1 MSECTVCSRPAPD
14 ARLCSGCLDALKV
27 ELRALLPHW
36 ENRARWDMASGPR
49 RELVPGLI
57 AELDTT
63 LTRQARIGER
73 NGPRSTETPLPY
85 HAAASVDLETIQTT
99 LAMWCLDIVTKRG
112 IKPPPAW
119 DSVELAKWLLR
130 YPTEAAQ
137 LEDAA
142 ELFEN
147 IHAMTKA
154 ARRTIDLAP
163 DRRFLGPCDECGS
176 ELYIWCTPNR
186 IPETVHCAT
195 EECSFS
201 ARVEERRGYLLE
213 KAGNQLLTAAEMSRA
228 IVELVPGQTRKI
240 SANTI
245 SQWASRGLSTT
256 KGRETLTKFRHHPKE
271 SDCRC
276 NPLANPPEPCRR
288 PRFLVSEVLRFA
300 HLDMGANDH
309 TRKESA

>member
-1 MSECTVCSRPAPD
+1 VPTCSVDGRPTSD
-14 ARLCSGCLDALKV
+14 LRLCNGCLDALKA
-27 ELRALLPHW
+27 ELRAIP
-36 ENRARWDMASGPR
+36 D
-49 RELVPGLI
+49 LVQQ
-57 AELDTT
+57 LDIT

-73 NGPRSTETPLPY
+73 NGPRSTETPMPY
-85 HAAASVDLETIQTT
+85 HAGASVDLETITTT
-99 LAMWCLDIVTKRG
+99 LAMWCREIAEQRG
-112 IKPPPAW
+112 VRPAAAT
-119 DSVELAKWLLR
+119 DPIGLSLWLLR

-163 DRRFLGPCDECGS
+163 DRRFLGPCDECGA

-186 IPETVHCAT
+186 IPDTVHCAT
-195 EECSFS
+195 EECSFT

-240 SANTI
+240 SANII
-245 SQWASRGLSTT
+245 SQWASRGLR
-256 KGRETLTKFRHHPKE
+256 GQTLAKFRHHPKDP
-271 SDCRC
+271 DCRC
-276 NPLANPPEPCRR
+276 NPMADPPDPCRR

-309 TRKESA
+309 THKESA

>member
-1 MSECTVCSRPAPD
+1 MANCVIDGRPTEL
-14 ARLCSGCLDALKV
+14 RLCTGCLDALKA
-27 ELRALLPHW
+27 ELRAIP
-36 ENRARWDMASGPR
+36 D
-49 RELVPGLI
+49 LVEQLNV
-57 AELDTT
+57 T

-85 HAAASVDLETIQTT
+85 HAGASVDLEALRDTLHYWCKTI
-99 LAMWCLDIVTKRG
+99 AEKRG
-112 IKPPPAW
+112 VRLDADIQP
-119 DSVELAKWLLR
+119 DQLSRWLLR

-147 IHAMTKA
+147 IHSMTKT

-163 DRRFLGPCDECGS
+163 DRRFLGPCDECGA

-186 IPETVHCAT
+186 IPDTVYCAT

-213 KAGNQLLTAAEMSRA
+213 KAYNQLMTAAEMSRA
-228 IVELVPGQTRKI
+228 IRELVPGQTRPI

-245 SQWASRGLSTT
+245 SQWAARGLSTT
-256 KGRETLTKFRHHPKE
+256 DGRHTLTKYRHHPKE
-271 SDCRC
+271 QSCQC
-276 NPLANPPEPCRR
+276 NPMATPPEPCRR
-288 PRFLVSEVLRFA
+288 PRFLVVEVIEFA
-300 HLDMGANDH
+300 RHAMGATNQ
-309 TRKESA
+309 RKESA